1 MNDFMG
7 DVGCSSHVVY
17 YNAETVCDVFPFD
30 TELIVMIF
38 FSYLIIYTVHTE
50 QFKGFLWFGLHF
62 LFLILTSWFHLTNV
76 FQKISIHLKPWNHT
90 LILKPLPILVKSF
103 NNPLSEAYLL
113 LVCSSQYLFSKM
125 KENQCYWSTLL
136 LKKPCWNC

>member
-38 FSYLIIYTVHTE
+38 S
-50 QFKGFLWFGLHF
+50 
-62 LFLILTSWFHLTNV
+62 LTSSFILFILSN
-76 FQKISIHLKPWNHT
+76 LKDFCD
-90 LILKPLPILVKSF
+90 LVYIFYS
-103 NNPLSEAYLL
+103 
-113 LVCSSQYLFSKM
+113 
-125 KENQCYWSTLL
+125 
-136 LKKPCWNC
+136 